1 MIEPA
6 AIAAFPVRAEEAWEP
21 VLIGGLIPVVGAL
34 AVFGLIYKAVKAN
47 PESDPEGDEDPGGQE
62 SAEPPEDEPPT

>member
-6 AIAAFPVRAEEAWEP
+6 AIAALPVRADEAWQP
-21 VLIGGLIPVVGAL
+21 VLIGGLIPVLGAL

-47 PESDPEGDEDPGGQE
+47 PENDEPEDDDPTGP
-62 SAEPPEDEPPT
+62 SEPPEDPPAPT